1 MVAKVFRVRDHLLKQ
16 ARDVR
21 VIELIDLVATL
32 LLGMHETEIAQ
43 DSQVLRDR
51 GLFHPGRGRQIFD

>member
-1 MVAKVFRVRDHLLKQ
+1 
-16 ARDVR
+16 
-21 VIELIDLVATL
+21 VATL